1 VPEYL
6 KAREGKLRDRSLVE
20 VTRYL
25 AGTKYR
31 KTGNARTPAAFK
43 ALHKLPIDAIT
54 RDDVTV
60 SVDDIARARGKTA
73 TDRARPALSG
83 LLLGTAAP
91 RWPDANPTINIDAR
105 VKNGSRKRT
114 LSEAELIEVWR
125 ACLDNDY
132 GRIVNLFI
140 RRTSLARDQL

>member
-43 ALHKLPIDAIT
+43 ALHKTPNRHSQST
-54 RDDVTV
+54 RL
-60 SVDDIARARGKTA
+60 RGTM
-73 TDRARPALSG
+73 
-83 LLLGTAAP
+83 
-91 RWPDANPTINIDAR
+91 
-105 VKNGSRKRT
+105 
-114 LSEAELIEVWR
+114 
-125 ACLDNDY
+125 
-132 GRIVNLFI
+132 
-140 RRTSLARDQL
+140 